1 MRDEPLVAS
10 VEVRGQDD
18 SDPEEVDELAR
29 SLQQELLAVG
39 VDDAQPAMAGRPARG
54 AKAGDALQLGAI
66 LVATSPV
73 ALQGVIEAVR
83 HWAGMRPVRKVTITI
98 ADDTLSLEGATQSE
112 QEDLV
117 KAFLARH
124 GDEGE

>member
-73 ALQGVIEAVR
+73 ALQG
-83 HWAGMRPVRKVTITI
+83 
-98 ADDTLSLEGATQSE
+98 
-112 QEDLV
+112 
-117 KAFLARH
+117 
-124 GDEGE
+124 